1 MKAAF
6 FSSFCFLHF
15 LLQHCCDQ
23 SFQIQSIREAKVGL
37 LSNYNSF
44 LFFSPSRERKV
55 VVVIVVVE
63 EQEEEEVVLVLV
75 VVQMKVIWWSNGHM
89 TRCL

>member
-6 FSSFCFLHF
+6 FVSFCFLHF

-23 SFQIQSIREAKVGL
+23 SFQIQSIKEAKVGL
-37 LSNYNSF
+37 LSNYSSF

-55 VVVIVVVE
+55 VVVVV
-63 EQEEEEVVLVLV
+63 EEEEVVLVV
-75 VVQMKVIWWSNGHM
+75 VVQMKAIWWSNGHM

>member
-6 FSSFCFLHF
+6 FVSFCFLHF

-23 SFQIQSIREAKVGL
+23 SFQIQSIKEVKVGL
-37 LSNYNSF
+37 LSNYSSF

-55 VVVIVVVE
+55 VVE
-63 EQEEEEVVLVLV
+63 EEEEVVLVVV
-75 VVQMKVIWWSNGHM
+75 VVQMKAIWWSNGHM

>member
-6 FSSFCFLHF
+6 FVSFCFLHF

-23 SFQIQSIREAKVGL
+23 SFQIQSIKEVKVGL
-37 LSNYNSF
+37 LSNYSSF

-55 VVVIVVVE
+55 VVVVV
-63 EQEEEEVVLVLV
+63 EEEEVVLVV
-75 VVQMKVIWWSNGHM
+75 VVQMKAIWWSNGHM

>member
-6 FSSFCFLHF
+6 LSSFCFLHF
-15 LLQHCCDQ
+15 LLQHCCDE

-37 LSNYNSF
+37 LSNYSSF

-55 VVVIVVVE
+55 VVVVVVE
-63 EQEEEEVVLVLV
+63 EEEEEVVLVV
-75 VVQMKVIWWSNGHM
+75 VVQMKAIWWSNGHM